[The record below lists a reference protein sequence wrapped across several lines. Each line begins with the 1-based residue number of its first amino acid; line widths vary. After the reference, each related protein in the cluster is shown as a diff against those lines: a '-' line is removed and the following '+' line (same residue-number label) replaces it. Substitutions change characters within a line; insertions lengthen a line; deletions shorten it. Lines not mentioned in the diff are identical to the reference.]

1 MTHAFAVE
9 YGRVKLEDIQVRTAA
24 GKEEEEPTVEQVE
37 INDERFKPTD
47 RFWGSFFSRFGISQ
61 SIFRYYSHSEVFSRI
76 AERSKDSTIRY
87 CVVRRP
93 GRYGGRLLGITRPG
107 KPLISYTATMEL
119 LQKHRVSDYHF
130 DGDGIVTSEHAPL
143 SGDRWH
149 TIGSDRFAHRYRLR
163 VPIDG
168 FGRPQIHLMVLREVC
183 SNGLVGFAP
192 AFRSELAGGDDIAFT
207 VDRALT
213 SFDNGDGYSALKQ
226 RLEMAQKSWASVHE
240 ANKLYRVVSSLRG
253 SGDLRSADVLT
264 SFHGVT
270 GDISKLYGIASA
282 DCLSAKQQ
290 ETLPC
295 DCRVMDLLNFA
306 SELSTHH
313 TGPSGAEK
321 LDVYCGSLLSR
332 LYDLEGTAESVP
344 CFADFFVGSSSGD

>member
-1 MTHAFAVE
+1 MTDTLVE
-9 YGRVKLEDIQVRTAA
+9 YGRVKLEDICVRIAN
-24 GKEEEEPTVEQVE
+24 GKAEEEPTVECVE
-37 INDERFKPTD
+37 INDESLRPST
-47 RFWGSFFSRFGISQ
+47 RFWNSFFSHFGISS
-61 SIFRYYSHSEVFSRI
+61 SIFRYYSHAEVFSRI
-76 AERSKDSTIRY
+76 AKRSKDSTIRY
-87 CVVRRP
+87 CVDRRR
-93 GRYGGRLLGITRPG
+93 GRRGARLLAITRPG
-107 KPLISYTATMEL
+107 KPLITYTATMQL

-130 DGDGIVTSEHAPL
+130 DRNGIVTSEHVPL

-168 FGRPQIHLMVLREVC
+168 FGRPRIHLMVFREVC

-192 AFRSELAGGDDIAFT
+192 AFRSELAGGDNIAFT
-207 VDRALT
+207 VDRALA

-240 ANKLYRVVSSLRG
+240 ANKLYRVISSLRG
-253 SGDLRSADVLT
+253 SGDIREADVLT
-264 SFHGVT
+264 QFHGVT

-306 SELSTHH
+306 SELGTHH
-313 TGPSGAEK
+313 ASPSGGEK

-332 LYDLEGTAESVP
+332 LYDLEGTAENVTS
-344 CFADFFVGSSSGD
+344 FADFFGDRPSQN